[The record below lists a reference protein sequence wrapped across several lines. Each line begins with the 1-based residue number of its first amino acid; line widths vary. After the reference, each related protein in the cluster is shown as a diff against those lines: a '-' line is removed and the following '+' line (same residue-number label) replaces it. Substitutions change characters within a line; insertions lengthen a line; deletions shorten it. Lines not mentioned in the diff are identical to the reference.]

1 MQIEKKLQDKFTQ
14 INNAYFEEDRSTKFL
29 RVEVNLKSLDEIA
42 MLSREISAYL
52 DTVDHDIEEYYLDV
66 FSSGTDQS
74 LDINDLDKHLE
85 ANVFVELNEDIKD
98 YKSFEGTLIEVTEEK
113 IVVKWNAKGQFR
125 KQEIQKNNIKDIKL
139 YAKTK

>member
-125 KQEIQKNNIKDIKL
+125 KQEIQKNNIKNIKL

>member
-1 MQIEKKLQDKFTQ
+1 MQIEKKLQEKFTQ
-14 INNAYFEEDRSTKFL
+14 INKAYFEEDRSTRFL

-85 ANVFVELNEDIKD
+85 ANVFVELNEEIKD